1 MNESSFNYV
10 IPFVGLNGF
19 NIYIHLAKY
28 FKNIIILN
36 NSNFKFNLKISPNYK
51 IKKNDII
58 FWTSE
63 KYQYF
68 INKCIFYPNNITF
81 PIDDKYKFSQFI
93 KKFGEKPIPYFKSKN
108 EITNKTDAYVIKT
121 KKSIIKNRLRGKI
134 IKFVDIP
141 NKISEDYFIQK
152 YIKNGHNNIS
162 VCGYFNY
169 KNSKDNVLLLTKKI
183 VTYGGQFPCGAL
195 VMTVDE
201 DKHELYDRTTK
212 LLNNIKYIGP
222 FELEFIKCLD
232 ESKIFICELNS
243 RFWMQNGIF
252 NLNGRNIIIDRYL
265 NIENIYNE
273 DDFKNVIWIY
283 NSKIN
288 DTISLKMKQV
298 LNKYKNTH
306 RIVLSHNNTLSI

>member
-1 MNESSFNYV
+1 MCDLLFNYV
-10 IPFVGLNGF
+10 IESVGLNGY
-19 NIYIHLAKY
+19 NIYN
-28 FKNIIILN
+28 NIIKDFN
-36 NSNFKFNLKISPNYK
+36 NVIVLKNSSFNFNLQVSPNYK
-51 IKKNDII
+51 IKKNDIV

-63 KYQYF
+63 KNQYF
-68 INKCIFYPNNITF
+68 INKCIFKPEDIIF
-81 PIDDKYKFSQFI
+81 PLDDKYEFSEFI
-93 KKFGEKPIPYFKSKN
+93 KKFDEIPIPYFKSKS
-108 EITNKTDAYVIKT
+108 EITDEKSLYVLKT
-121 KKSIIKNRLRGKI
+121 KKSIVKNRLRGKI
-134 IKFVDIP
+134 IKYKDIP
-141 NKISEDYFIQK
+141 ISLDDNYFIQK
-152 YIKNGHNNIS
+152 YIRNGYNNIS

-169 KNSKDNVLLLTKKI
+169 KNSNDNVLLLTKKI
-183 VTYGGQFPCGAL
+183 VSYGGQFPCGAL

-201 DKHELYDRTTK
+201 DKQELYDRTTK

-232 ESKIFICELNS
+232 ENKIFICELNS

-252 NLNGRNIIIDRYL
+252 NLNGRNIIVDRYL

-273 DDFKNVIWIY
+273 NDFKNVIWIY

-306 RIVLSHNNTLSI
+306 KIILSHENTLSI